1 MRVHRKT
8 LRKRPPPAAVE
19 GISWA
24 DVWLA
29 RAASLSQP
37 LLLVL
42 AVFGYFYT
50 VVPAYQKE
58 LLSEQI
64 AAKEI
69 ELGRL
74 QREIDANGPTMQR
87 LQAERVALEKQ
98 VRLLDTQKADAE
110 RAVAELRLRQSVLDA
125 RNRDLEE
132 SRSRLASDVAASEA
146 RAYHDSFS
154 GSVMIGY
161 LQEHPDPYKI
171 VEAPTYEVIAKFLLT
186 PFAVVN
192 ATLAVGDSRY
202 LESAGKVSRAVKED
216 YHAKV
221 RAALE
226 AGKDALS
233 RPHDDVNAL
242 IGQIERGM
250 AESAVDPTPSDRFNE
265 LRYETRTRLVKMLYD
280 SRKREMDRTQ
290 QFLDSQRPGGKSSVD
305 VPSKP

>member
-1 MRVHRKT
+1 MRVHRKS
-8 LRKRPPPAAVE
+8 LRKMPAQAAVK
-19 GISWA
+19 SNATA
-24 DVWLA
+24 DVWLT

-50 VVPAYQKE
+50 VVPVYQKE

-69 ELGRL
+69 ELGKL
-74 QREIDANGPTMQR
+74 QREIDASGPAMQR
-87 LQAERVALEKQ
+87 LQADRIVLEKQ
-98 VRLLDTQKADAE
+98 VRLLDTQKSDAE
-110 RAVAELRLRQSVLDA
+110 RAVAELRLRQSVLEA

-132 SRSRLASDVAASEA
+132 SRTRLASDVAASEA

-154 GSVMIGY
+154 GSVMIRY
-161 LQEHPDPYKI
+161 LAEHPDAYKI
-171 VEAPTYEVIAKFLLT
+171 VEAPSYEAIEEFLLT
-186 PFAVVN
+186 PYSAVS
-192 ATLAVGDSRY
+192 ATIAIGDSRY
-202 LESAGKVSRAVKED
+202 LESAGKVSRAVKDD

-226 AGKDALS
+226 AGKDTLL
-233 RPHDDVNAL
+233 RPHDDINAL
-242 IGQIERGM
+242 LGRIERGI

-265 LRYETRTRLVKMLYD
+265 LRYQTKTQLVKMLND
-280 SRKREMDRTQ
+280 SRQREWDRTH